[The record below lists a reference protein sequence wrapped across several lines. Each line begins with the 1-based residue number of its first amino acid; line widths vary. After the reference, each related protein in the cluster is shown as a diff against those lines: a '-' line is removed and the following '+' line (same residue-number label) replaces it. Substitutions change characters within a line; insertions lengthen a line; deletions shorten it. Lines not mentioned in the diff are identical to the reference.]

1 MCSSLAQNKNYEVSL
16 VVADGKG
23 DEIKNNVNI
32 VDVGS
37 SFGSR
42 LSRMTTIVKKVFEK
56 AKELDSD
63 IFHFIYMKIQIC
75 KF

>member
-42 LSRMTTIVKKVFEK
+42 LSRMTTIVKKVF
-56 AKELDSD
+56 
-63 IFHFIYMKIQIC
+63 
-75 KF
+75 